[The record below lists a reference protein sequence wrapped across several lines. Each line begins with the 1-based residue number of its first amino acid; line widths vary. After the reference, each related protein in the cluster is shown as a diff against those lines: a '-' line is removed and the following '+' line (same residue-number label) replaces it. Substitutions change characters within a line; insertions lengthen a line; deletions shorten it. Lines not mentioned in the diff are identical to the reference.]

1 LKLENLHIIIFL
13 KTSFP
18 ENLLF
23 RSMPPKT
30 IIIGAGIAGLAASIR
45 LTLRGNQVEV
55 FEANQYPG
63 GKLSQIQLKGYRFD
77 AGPSLFTL
85 PEQVEELFKLSG
97 KTPEDHFQYHRLPV
111 ACHYFWED
119 GKRLKAFADL
129 EAFAQEVEKT
139 LGEPASHVQKALQK
153 SAFIYDHLA
162 PLFMHR
168 SLHKFGTWTNPQALK
183 SYLKMG
189 KLGIFSTMNSA
200 NESQFKNPKLIQLF
214 NRYATYNG
222 SDPYQ
227 TPGTLNIIPHLE
239 FNIGA
244 FFPKKGMQDITQSLY
259 ELALD
264 LGVKFHFG
272 QKVDEIQVQDGKAT
286 GVQIDKIFHPADQ
299 IVTNMDMVNAYK
311 TILRKQKQP
320 KRLLE
325 QPKSSSALIFYWGIK
340 QNFPELDLH
349 NIFFSENYKEEFEH
363 IFKKGSIS
371 SDPTVYINI
380 TSVYKSDDAPE
391 GSMNWFTMIN
401 VPNNQGQDWDALIAE
416 ARKNILAKI
425 SRILKTEVEPLIEVE
440 DVLDPRTIESRTS
453 SAQGALYG
461 NSSNTMFAA
470 FLRHANFSSSI
481 PNLYFCGGSV
491 HPGGGIPLCLLS
503 AKIMSEMME

>member
-1 LKLENLHIIIFL
+1 M
-13 KTSFP
+13 S
-18 ENLLF
+18 
-23 RSMPPKT
+23 PKT

-45 LTLRGNQVEV
+45 LAIKGHQVEV
-55 FEANQYPG
+55 FEANLYPG
-63 GKLSQIQLKGYRFD
+63 GKLSEIQLDGYRFD

-85 PEQVEELFKLSG
+85 PEQVEELFRLAG
-97 KTPEDHFQYHRLPV
+97 KNPQAHFQYHRLPV
-111 ACHYFWED
+111 TCHYFWED
-119 GKRLKAFADL
+119 GKRLKAYSDL
-129 EAFAQEVEKT
+129 DAFAQEVENK
-139 LGEPASHVQKALQK
+139 LGEPADHVRQALRK

-168 SLHKFGTWTNPQALK
+168 SLHKLSTWTNPQALK

-189 KLGIFSTMNSA
+189 KLGIFSTMNGA
-200 NESQFKNPKLIQLF
+200 NESQFKEPKLIQLF

-222 SDPYQ
+222 SDPFQ

-244 FFPKKGMQDITQSLY
+244 FFPKKGMQDITQSIY
-259 ELALD
+259 KLALE

-272 QKVDEIQVQDGKAT
+272 QKVQEIIVQDGTAT
-286 GVQIDKIFHPADQ
+286 GIKSGNITHLADH

-311 TILRKQKQP
+311 TILRNQKQP
-320 KRLLE
+320 TKLLN

-340 QNFPELDLH
+340 GHFPELDLH
-349 NIFFSENYKEEFEH
+349 NILFSENYRDEFEH
-363 IFKKGSIS
+363 IFQKGTIT

-380 TSVYKSDDAPE
+380 TSVYKQDDAPE
-391 GSMNWFTMIN
+391 GCMNWFTMIN

-416 ARKNILAKI
+416 ARKNILSKI
-425 SRILKTEVEPLIEVE
+425 SRILQTEIEPLIEVE

-461 NSSNTMFAA
+461 NSSNNMFSA

-503 AKIMSEMME
+503 AKIMTEIMN

>member
-1 LKLENLHIIIFL
+1 
-13 KTSFP
+13 
-18 ENLLF
+18 
-23 RSMPPKT
+23 
-30 IIIGAGIAGLAASIR
+30 
-45 LTLRGNQVEV
+45 
-55 FEANQYPG
+55 
-63 GKLSQIQLKGYRFD
+63 
-77 AGPSLFTL
+77 
-85 PEQVEELFKLSG
+85 
-97 KTPEDHFQYHRLPV
+97 V

-119 GKRLKAFADL
+119 GKRLKAYSDL
-129 EAFAQEVEKT
+129 DAFAQEVENK
-139 LGEPASHVQKALQK
+139 LGEPADHVRQALRK

-168 SLHKFGTWTNPQALK
+168 SLHKLSTWTNPQALK

-189 KLGIFSTMNSA
+189 KLGIFSTMNGA
-200 NESQFKNPKLIQLF
+200 NESQFKEPKLIQLF

-222 SDPYQ
+222 SDPFQ

-244 FFPKKGMQDITQSLY
+244 FFPKKGMQDITQSIY
-259 ELALD
+259 KLALE

-272 QKVDEIQVQDGKAT
+272 QKVQEIIVQDGTAT
-286 GVQIDKIFHPADQ
+286 GIKSGNITHLADQ

-311 TILRKQKQP
+311 TILRNQKQP
-320 KRLLE
+320 TKLLN

-340 QNFPELDLH
+340 GHFPELDLH
-349 NIFFSENYKEEFEH
+349 NILFSENYRDEFEH
-363 IFKKGSIS
+363 IFQKGTIT

-380 TSVYKSDDAPE
+380 TSVYKQDDAPE
-391 GSMNWFTMIN
+391 GCMNWFTMIN

-416 ARKNILAKI
+416 ARKNILSKI
-425 SRILKTEVEPLIEVE
+425 SRILQTEIEPLIEVE

-461 NSSNTMFAA
+461 NSSNNMFSA

-503 AKIMSEMME
+503 AKIMTEIMN